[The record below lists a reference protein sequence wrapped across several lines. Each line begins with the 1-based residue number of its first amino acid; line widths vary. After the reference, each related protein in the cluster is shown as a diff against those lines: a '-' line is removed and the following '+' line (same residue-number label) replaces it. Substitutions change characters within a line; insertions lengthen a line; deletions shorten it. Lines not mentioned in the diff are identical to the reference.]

1 MNIDIKDRIINI
13 FEFKLKKLKAK
24 FQNDELHYGL
34 GYSTNTNLTTRL
46 FPGAIYDSYKLDIYI
61 QAYDVDGAYRILQVT
76 PPVRVVP
83 DVVYLGSVIE
93 KIISGDPY
101 YSSNI
106 ILNEGAF
113 VQSIQ
118 ELQSI
123 SSLLNEQSLSDK
135 VGLLQLQSEK

>member
-1 MNIDIKDRIINI
+1 M
-13 FEFKLKKLKAK
+13 
-24 FQNDELHYGL
+24 
-34 GYSTNTNLTTRL
+34 
-46 FPGAIYDSYKLDIYI
+46 
-61 QAYDVDGAYRILQVT
+61 T

-83 DVVYLGSVIE
+83 DVVYLENVIE

-101 YSSNI
+101 FSSNI

>member
-1 MNIDIKDRIINI
+1 M
-13 FEFKLKKLKAK
+13 A
-24 FQNDELHYGL
+24 
-34 GYSTNTNLTTRL
+34 
-46 FPGAIYDSYKLDIYI
+46 
-61 QAYDVDGAYRILQVT
+61 

-83 DVVYLGSVIE
+83 DVAYLENVIE

-101 YSSNI
+101 FSSNI

-135 VGLLQLQSEK
+135 AGLSQSQSEK